1 MYEEFFHLQKS
12 PFGMNP
18 DPGCLFMTASHR
30 EAFASLL
37 YAISSRKGF
46 VVLTGDAGTGKT
58 SLLRALIRVAD
69 SASFSVILTPT
80 LSADEFLELALMDF
94 GVTDPPASK
103 AQRIVRFQELLL
115 EMRLK
120 GKSPVLVVDEAHK
133 LSPDVLEEIRL
144 LTNFE
149 TTEQKLLQI
158 VLVGQND
165 LTTTLNRYDLRQL
178 KQRIEVRMALKPL
191 SAADIA
197 GYLNHRWKYSGAD
210 TPLPFSADAIALI
223 GKASQGIPRVVN
235 AICDNALLLA
245 YAGGESRIG
254 TSHIQHVLRDLDPSD
269 ADAGLRNGSVRPRAN
284 VNGGGSHD
292 ERPPMRSSPISP
304 RPFLSLE
311 EDESPTKTSSRM
323 RWAERMN
330 TGSLPNRNHKP

>member
-1 MYEEFFHLQKS
+1 MYEEFFHLRKT

-37 YAISSRKGF
+37 YAISSHKGF
-46 VVLTGDAGTGKT
+46 IVLTGDAGTGKT
-58 SLLRALIRVAD
+58 SLLRALIKVAD

-80 LSADEFLELALMDF
+80 LSADEFLELALLDF
-94 GVTDPPASK
+94 GVIDPPASK
-103 AQRIVRFQELLL
+103 AQRIVRLQEMLLD
-115 EMRLK
+115 MRLR

-158 VLVGQND
+158 VLAGQND
-165 LTTTLNRYDLRQL
+165 LTATLNRYDLRQL

-191 SAADIA
+191 SSADLK
-197 GYLNHRWKYSGAD
+197 GYLNHRWQYAGAD
-210 TPLPFSADAIALI
+210 IPLPFTAEAITLI
-223 GKASQGIPRVVN
+223 GGASHGIPRVVN

-245 YAGGESRIG
+245 YAGGEARIG
-254 TSHIQHVLRDLDPSD
+254 AAHIQHVLRDLDPSD
-269 ADAGLRNGSVRPRAN
+269 SELTPRNGAARPRAN
-284 VNGGGSHD
+284 LNGGASH
-292 ERPPMRSSPISP
+292 EEPPPLRNSPISP
-304 RPFLSLE
+304 RSFLSLE
-311 EDESPTKTSSRM
+311 EDEAPNKTPSRL
-323 RWAERMN
+323 RWAERM
-330 TGSLPNRNHKP
+330 GSLQNRNQKP